1 MDQPEAILLDAE
13 RAIKLHARPDKGR
26 FGEDGL
32 DIDTAVKIIAILRDE
47 LVKALGHGEIVSHH
61 PDGPDQV
68 VPPFVRDWLYPP
80 GDARRSPQDRC
91 SICGVKMPCDAQDHD
106 VDAHL
111 DAGPALDD
119 WDGMP
124 NR

>member
-1 MDQPEAILLDAE
+1 MRDLEIRTYTTYSIYDSDGEFVSGPFETQEALDTE
-13 RAIKLHARPDKGR
+13 
-26 FGEDGL
+26 
-32 DIDTAVKIIAILRDE
+32 LRR
-47 LVKALGHGEIVSHH
+47 LGYGEIVSHH

-68 VPPFVRDWLYPP
+68 VPPPFVRDWLYPP